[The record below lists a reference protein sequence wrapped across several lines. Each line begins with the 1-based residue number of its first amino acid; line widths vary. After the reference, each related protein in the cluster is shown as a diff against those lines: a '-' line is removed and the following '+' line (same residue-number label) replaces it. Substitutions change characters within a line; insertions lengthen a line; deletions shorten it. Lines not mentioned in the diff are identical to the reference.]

1 MECFV
6 KIVKFHRSAWLCT
19 AVHAG
24 VIRIFRKMLLPV
36 MSHLKGVD
44 HLAM

>member
-1 MECFV
+1 MFI
-6 KIVKFHRSAWLCT
+6 KIVKFHKSTWLCT

-24 VIRIFRKMLLPV
+24 VIGIFSKILLPV
-36 MSHLKGVD
+36 TLHLKAGD